1 MKAWGKISILFLIL
15 ILVPSLSIGAERS
28 KPHFAVKAAML
39 VDMESGRVIYQQNAD
54 KLIQPASLTKIM
66 TLYLVNEDI
75 RQGEANLSDMV
86 QISDRAVK
94 TNGQKML
101 YKEGDEVSLKD
112 LVRGAAIISSND
124 ATISIAEHI
133 GGSVDIFVSRMNAKA
148 KELGMKQSYF
158 VNPHGLPDNHQ
169 KTTAYDIYVL
179 SREYM
184 QQFPE
189 VLDLHS
195 KLYFTYN
202 SVLHHNQN
210 TLLWDYPDVDG
221 IKTGYVRAAGF
232 HIVATAKRGDRRLI
246 AVILGAKNPQIRA
259 RQTMELLDYGFRR
272 LDETINYSMIG
283 K

>member
-1 MKAWGKISILFLIL
+1 MKVWEKIAVLFLL
-15 ILVPSLSIGAERS
+15 WILVPSLSIGAERS
-28 KPHFAVKAAML
+28 KPHFALKAALL

-54 KLIQPASLTKIM
+54 RLIQPASLTKII
-66 TLYLVNEDI
+66 TLYMVNEAI
-75 RQGEANLSDMV
+75 REGEANLSDMV
-86 QISDRAVK
+86 QISARAVK

-101 YKEGDEVSLKD
+101 YKEGEEVSLKD
-112 LVRGAAIISSND
+112 LIRGAAILSAND

-169 KTTAYDIYVL
+169 KTTAYDIYIL
-179 SREYM
+179 SREYL

-210 TLLWDYPDVDG
+210 SLLWDYPAVDG

-232 HIVATAKRGDRRLI
+232 HVVATAKRGDRRLI

-272 LDETINYSMIG
+272 LDGTINYSMIG